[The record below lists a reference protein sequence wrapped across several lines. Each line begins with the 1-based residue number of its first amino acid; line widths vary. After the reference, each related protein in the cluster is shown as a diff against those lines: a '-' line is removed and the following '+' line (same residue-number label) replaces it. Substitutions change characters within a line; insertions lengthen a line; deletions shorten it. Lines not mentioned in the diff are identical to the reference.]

1 MPHKYPSYEINTY
14 RTDIRNRDKCI
25 YVTMTMIDNVVQAI
39 EIEME
44 KRIEIERSNPLG
56 KIRVHYAVHSV

>member
-1 MPHKYPSYEINTY
+1 
-14 RTDIRNRDKCI
+14 
-25 YVTMTMIDNVVQAI
+25 MIDNVVQAI